1 MMTAAQE
8 ASAAVKPGNSSLVN
22 PELEVLRKK
31 INNEEY
37 LYEAI
42 QRIALILSNELLN
55 IPQGGWNYERQRKRR
70 R

>member
-1 MMTAAQE
+1 MIMTAQE
-8 ASAAVKPGNSSLVN
+8 ASVKPGNGGLAD
-22 PELEVLRKK
+22 PKLEILREK

-37 LYEAI
+37 LHEAI
-42 QRIALILSNELLN
+42 QRIALILSNELLD